1 LSPAE
6 EIVREWELPWGLTLA
21 TAAFCA
27 VYWRGWVAIRRTRA
41 AQFPA
46 WRLGCFVAGMA
57 VLWGAIASPMDG
69 FADVLLSAHM
79 VQHLLLMS
87 AVPPLVWLGAP
98 VVPLLRGLP
107 RPLVRRGLG
116 PGLRARWMR
125 RVERVATLPVVA
137 WLLFNLTFVLWHV
150 PRAYDFALENEPVH
164 DFEHLCFLGSS
175 LVFWWLVIEPW
186 PARAGR
192 MRWGVLAYLITA
204 DLVNT
209 ALSAVLAFCG
219 RPLYGYYLRRPN
231 PFGVS
236 PVEDQAMGAVIMWVV
251 GSMVFLAPAVVLT
264 ARLLQ
269 PRRAG

>member
-1 LSPAE
+1 MSPAE

-186 PARAGR
+186 PARAGS

-219 RPLYGYYLRRPN
+219 RPLYGYYLTRPN

-251 GSMVFLAPAVVLT
+251 GSMVFLVPAVVLT